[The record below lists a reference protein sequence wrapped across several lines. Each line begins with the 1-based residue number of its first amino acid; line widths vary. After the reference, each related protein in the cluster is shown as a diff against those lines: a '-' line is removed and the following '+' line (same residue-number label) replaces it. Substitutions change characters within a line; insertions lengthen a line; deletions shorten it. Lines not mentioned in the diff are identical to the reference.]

1 MDNQNLFYYAF
12 DGDSIGRRHA
22 AALLSDN
29 VEDIH
34 NISAQITDAN
44 EMVRD
49 FVESNG
55 GQMISFGGDE
65 GVFSAPPEFVDLLE
79 GLRKDYEYLIGA
91 TLSIGYGTKPS
102 EAGKALL
109 EAKETGKDKIVQ
121 YSEQSEKYAQ
131 DVQEHRDNEN
141 IEDEQVQPDDAER
154 KKIKDVLSSDENQ
167 YDPNSVHEDVGSQGE
182 PQDDEADENV
192 GHDQVL
198 PEGAD
203 SAVNEP
209 TLCEPPKEDN
219 NLGYDSGYRND
230 HAEPR
235 EDAYRANDLT
245 PPTIR
250 KPNLTPKPPVMQAV
264 SGDVPES
271 GRLMNEELPDPKDM
285 PAIDK
290 KPDPTGYHGQA
301 EGDAAP
307 ESMAQPKE
315 MKPGDLKYYSGEQS
329 KPSACI
335 PEENATSDEAMETE
349 AQNMGVKHCDSCTCD
364 EHEQPMEDVLDQHI
378 ENAKDF
384 SDSLDESP
392 ESEGSAEDVL
402 DQHIDNAAEMNQNMD
417 ENGVSRPED
426 YDQKDEDMGLSEEE
440 ADQDEPNLDE
450 VLQGGLDQHADNIQR
465 EKVIQLVGQALDGF
479 KSQKNIL
486 DKAKDQAPELYSSCI
501 QMLRAMIE
509 LCSLAGLD
517 NSGEAEQEVNEIEG
531 QSESPEEMP
540 GAEEMPEEQ
549 EEMPEEASQNTPQQ

>member
-55 GQMISFGGDE
+55 GTMISFGGDE

-79 GLRKDYEYLIGA
+79 QLRKDYEYIIGA

-121 YSEQSEKYAQ
+121 YSESSEKYAQ
-131 DVQEHRDNEN
+131 DVQQDRNSEHL
-141 IEDEQVQPDDAER
+141 EDEQNQPDDEER
-154 KKIKDVLSSDENQ
+154 KKIKSVLSSEEDL
-167 YDPNSVHEDVGSQGE
+167 YDPNSIHEDVGAEGE
-182 PQDDEADENV
+182 PQDEETDEGV

-203 SAVNEP
+203 AAINEP

-219 NLGYDSGYRND
+219 NMGYDSGYKND
-230 HAEPR
+230 EPEPR
-235 EDAYRANDLT
+235 EDSYRANDLT

-271 GRLMNEELPDPKDM
+271 GRLMNEELPDPKDVE
-285 PAIDK
+285 AVNK
-290 KPDPTGYHGQA
+290 KPDPTEYHGQA

-307 ESMAQPKE
+307 ESMVQPME
-315 MKPGDLKYYSGEQS
+315 QKPGDLKYYSGKQG
-329 KPSACI
+329 KPDACM

-349 AQNMGVKHCDSCTCD
+349 AENMGVKHCESCTCD
-364 EHEQPMEDVLDQHI
+364 QHERPMDEVLDQHI
-378 ENAKDF
+378 DNAKDF
-384 SDSLDESP
+384 SDSLEDDNGDQE
-392 ESEGSAEDVL
+392 AEEIL
-402 DQHIDNAAEMNQNMD
+402 DQHLDNATEMNQEMD
-417 ENGVSRPED
+417 QNGVSRPMD
-426 YDQKDEDMGLSEEE
+426 YDEKQGDMGLSEEE

-479 KSQKNIL
+479 KSQKAIL

-501 QMLRAMIE
+501 SMLRAMIE

-540 GAEEMPEEQ
+540 GTEEMPEQ
-549 EEMPEEASQNTPQQ
+549 EEMPEEASQKAPQK